1 MTETIPKSSIFTVDQ
16 CLEFEGMKSEKLQYF
31 LISSLKRI
39 NELETQL
46 LKSRTETTD
55 ARNEV
60 ASLRLEI
67 IESRRTPETKDS
79 PSSSCAN
86 ADDDASVYATD
97 DDCEMPPQQQIY
109 QYRKPTTLP
118 PCGPV
123 SSQMAPY
130 SARVEKAIDSVA
142 TSLINPDANTPP
154 RDFLYKF
161 VCRIFDGGDLYYGY
175 IVAFNRMLFQVSC
188 RRYSRLD

>member
-1 MTETIPKSSIFTVDQ
+1 MTDMTSKSSIFTLDQ
-16 CLEFEGMKSEKLQYF
+16 CLEFEGMKSEKLQFF
-31 LISSLKRI
+31 LINSLKRI
-39 NELETQL
+39 DELEVQL
-46 LKSRTETTD
+46 KKSRSETAD
-55 ARNEV
+55 ARNEL
-60 ASLRLEI
+60 ATLRSEM
-67 IESRRTPETKDS
+67 IESRRMPEARDS

-97 DDCEMPPQQQIY
+97 DDCEMPPRQQIFE
-109 QYRKPTTLP
+109 YRRQPVLP
-118 PCGPV
+118 PPGPV
-123 SSQMAPY
+123 SCQMMPY

-154 RDFLYKF
+154 RDFLFKF

-188 RRYSRLD
+188 RLWT